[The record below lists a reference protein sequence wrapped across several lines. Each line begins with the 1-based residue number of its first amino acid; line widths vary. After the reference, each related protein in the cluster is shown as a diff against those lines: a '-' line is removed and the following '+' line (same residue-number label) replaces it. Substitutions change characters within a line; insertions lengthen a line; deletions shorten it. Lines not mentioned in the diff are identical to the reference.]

1 MCCGHSL
8 FSVCYTVLEASIDYF
23 QEQFIFVY
31 ECLRHFITLEE
42 DIDQEGHGEG
52 MKRSISSFF

>member
-1 MCCGHSL
+1 M
-8 FSVCYTVLEASIDYF
+8 CYTVLEASIDYF

-42 DIDQEGHGEG
+42 DVDQEGNGEG